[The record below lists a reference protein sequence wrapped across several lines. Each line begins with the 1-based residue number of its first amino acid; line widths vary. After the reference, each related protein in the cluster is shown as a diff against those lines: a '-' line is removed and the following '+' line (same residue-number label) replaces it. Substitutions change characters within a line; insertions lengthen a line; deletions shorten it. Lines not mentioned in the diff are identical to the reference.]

1 MSDQIQ
7 LSTEEIL
14 NKLRNRQQELLE
26 ESNVKNEELVWIEEF
41 LNQSNLSDP
50 LEYNNI
56 DKKKLLLAYMK
67 AKANNLDVQKA
78 EDLIKLIIPILEQS
92 TPGTSKLFVTLLLTM
107 ASKEWYEEL
116 KDIIKDENEIRRG
129 YSINKMFEEYIE
141 TEEEMD
147 TLDIIV
153 TYHGG
158 SILKYIEEI
167 SKNLNS
173 WEYGI
178 SIIIAMKEIAD
189 RQEELEQEYNSRFSA
204 LSLSKEKE
212 LAARRKI
219 IEREFCIECIESELK
234 KITSYKKRLE
244 SEEKRK
250 QRRLEQDIKKVANAS
265 SKLEKSSNEIISH
278 YLSYISGIQDTE
290 SCILLLQLI
299 YNHNQKYYQQ
309 LEAQCNRYKANSILN
324 YQTLCD
330 KHNIDG
336 NISIEE
342 LRDRYAYETLEA
354 VIDSLV
360 NLGITSGKT
369 LAEILKTSNPMY
381 LNEVG
386 KLLEKGY
393 INPKTLVSTPS
404 LLDPKNKLVETVYNN
419 LKILEEQQIPREYC
433 EGKEQLL
440 LVPSE
445 ALEKNIPV
453 LKSTDYINS
462 LYTTTDLSFLESDEL
477 EDAIN
482 LCLQLGL
489 ETVLEEDLDILNYS
503 VSHLKR
509 LVIASDLDLP
519 IETLPEVKR
528 ILKDPYFIIS
538 DEKIDRYI
546 ALKEAQEN
554 PEEIKLLPLSETKR
568 TYRLGNIIFPKNKID
583 FPRDMIENNP
593 QLLFSNR
600 KVTNREYQYI
610 KSQGSNKV

>member
-92 TPGTSKLFVTLLLTM
+92 TPGNSKLFVTLLLTM

-147 TLDIIV
+147 ALDIIV

-440 LVPSE
+440 LVSSE
-445 ALEKNIPV
+445 ALQKNIPV

-503 VSHLKR
+503 VSRLKR

>member
-26 ESNVKNEELVWIEEF
+26 ESNVKNEELVGIEEF

-92 TPGTSKLFVTLLLTM
+92 TPGTSKLFVSLLLTM

-141 TEEEMD
+141 TEDEMD
-147 TLDIIV
+147 ALDIIV

-309 LEAQCNRYKANSILN
+309 LEAQCNKYKANSILN

-360 NLGITSGKT
+360 NLGITNGKT

-404 LLDPKNKLVETVYNN
+404 LLDPRNKLVETVYNN
-419 LKILEEQQIPREYC
+419 LRILEEQQIPREYC

-453 LKSTDYINS
+453 LRNTDYLNS
-462 LYTTTDLSFLESDEL
+462 LYATTDLSFLESDEL

-503 VSHLKR
+503 VSRLKR

>member
-147 TLDIIV
+147 ALDIIV
-153 TYHGG
+153 TYQSG

-290 SCILLLQLI
+290 SCILLLELI
-299 YNHNQKYYQQ
+299 YNYNQKHYQQ

-404 LLDPKNKLVETVYNN
+404 LLDPRNKLVETVYNN
-419 LKILEEQQIPREYC
+419 LRILEEQQIPREYC
-433 EGKEQLL
+433 EEKEQLL
-440 LVPSE
+440 LVSSE
-445 ALEKNIPV
+445 ALQKNIPV

-503 VSHLKR
+503 VSRLKR

-568 TYRLGNIIFPKNKID
+568 TYRLGNLIFPKNKID

>member
-26 ESNVKNEELVWIEEF
+26 ESNVKNEELVGIEEF

-92 TPGTSKLFVTLLLTM
+92 TPGTSKLFVSLLLTM

-141 TEEEMD
+141 TEDEMD
-147 TLDIIV
+147 ALDIIV

-309 LEAQCNRYKANSILN
+309 LEAQCNKYKANSILN

-360 NLGITSGKT
+360 NLGITNGKT

-404 LLDPKNKLVETVYNN
+404 LLDPRNKLVETVYNN
-419 LKILEEQQIPREYC
+419 LRILEEQQIPREQC
-433 EGKEQLL
+433 QGQEQLL

-453 LKSTDYINS
+453 LRNTDYLNS
-462 LYTTTDLSFLESDEL
+462 LYATTDLSFLESDEL

-503 VSHLKR
+503 VSRLKR

-600 KVTNREYQYI
+600 KVTSREYQYI

>member
-92 TPGTSKLFVTLLLTM
+92 TPGNSKLFVTLLLTM

-147 TLDIIV
+147 ALDIIV

-204 LSLSKEKE
+204 LSLSKKKE

-265 SKLEKSSNEIISH
+265 SKLEKSSDKIISH

-299 YNHNQKYYQQ
+299 YNHNQKHYQQ

-404 LLDPKNKLVETVYNN
+404 LLDPRNKLVETVYNN
-419 LKILEEQQIPREYC
+419 LRILEEQQIPREYC

-453 LKSTDYINS
+453 LRNTDYINS
-462 LYTTTDLSFLESDEL
+462 LHTTTDLSFLESDEL

-503 VSHLKR
+503 VSRLKR

-600 KVTNREYQYI
+600 KVTSREYQYI

>member
-147 TLDIIV
+147 ALDIIV

-278 YLSYISGIQDTE
+278 YLSYISGIQDSE

-299 YNHNQKYYQQ
+299 YNHNQKHYQQ
-309 LEAQCNRYKANSILN
+309 LEAQCNKYKANSILN

-360 NLGITSGKT
+360 NLGITNGKT

-404 LLDPKNKLVETVYNN
+404 LLDPRNKLVETVYNN
-419 LKILEEQQIPREYC
+419 LRILEEQQIPREYC

-453 LKSTDYINS
+453 LRNTDYINS

-503 VSHLKR
+503 VSRLKR

-593 QLLFSNR
+593 HLLFSNR

>member
-147 TLDIIV
+147 ALDIIV

>member
-265 SKLEKSSNEIISH
+265 SKLEKSSDKIISH

-290 SCILLLQLI
+290 SCILLLELI
-299 YNHNQKYYQQ
+299 YNYNQKHYQQ

-610 KSQGSNKV
+610 KFQGSNKV

>member
-299 YNHNQKYYQQ
+299 YNHNQKHYQQ